1 MGNYGVKFIDDNSI
15 RRAVQSVAPLT
26 PRHYVVMEV
35 KQNLVAADRSAN
47 LQRFN
52 LPHFKRIAHVVM
64 GEPKADFKER
74 VHQRILEGKQ
84 LENDDAWRRKKSLL
98 ERKKALK
105 EQQKAAAARKKQIE
119 ESQAKIREE
128 AQKKR
133 QALIDQKKE

>member
-1 MGNYGVKFIDDNSI
+1 MGIQKSGVWRCANKGRISNDKPPFHYGVKFIDDNSI

-35 KQNLVAADRSAN
+35 KQNLVASDRSAN

-52 LPHFKRIAHVVM
+52 LPHFRRIAHVVM

-74 VHQRILEGKQ
+74 VHNRILEGKQ
-84 LENDDAWRRKKSLL
+84 LENDEAWRRKKNLL

-105 EQQKAAAARKKQIE
+105 DQRKADAERKKKIE
-119 ESQAKIREE
+119 
-128 AQKKR
+128 
-133 QALIDQKKE
+133 